1 MFQLA
6 EDDRVDY
13 LGSYLVSLYTEEV
26 IQYIEG
32 LCTSVH
38 ETLSFDLDKG
48 SNRIEGGGDRVSVLF
63 AVTFLDC

>member
-13 LGSYLVSLYTEEV
+13 LGSYLVSLYTKEV

-32 LCTSVH
+32 LCTSEH
-38 ETLSFDLDKG
+38 ETLSFDLDQG
-48 SNRIEGGGDRVSVLF
+48 ESNRRKGR
-63 AVTFLDC
+63 

>member
-6 EDDRVDY
+6 EDDIVDY
-13 LGSYLVSLYTEEV
+13 LGSYLVSLYTKEV

-38 ETLSFDLDKG
+38 ETLSFDLDQG
-48 SNRIEGGGDRVSVLF
+48 ESNRRKGR
-63 AVTFLDC
+63 